1 MSEARADIVGT
12 IESNFTVTIDAA
24 TILSAYLEVPNQPIV
39 ALAIGGNDREVT
51 VPNLPAGDSLLR
63 LDLVWAPGDPD
74 ATIDVGAVFSGNVKV
89 ANSKGTIPDGDTPG
103 YVELFGK

>member
-12 IESNFTVTIDAA
+12 TGSNFTIVIDAA
-24 TILSAYLEVPNQPIV
+24 NILSAYLEVTNQPIV
-39 ALAIGGNDREVT
+39 SLSIGGSDREVT
-51 VPNLPAGDSLLR
+51 VPNLPAGDSLVR

-74 ATIDVGAVFSGNVKV
+74 ATIDVGTVFSGDAKAAV
-89 ANSKGTIPDGDTPG
+89 SKGTIHDGDTPG